1 MMFTIQKVRLAAI
14 LSLVFGAVLSLS
26 ACSWVNPLPGAFKVA
41 LLGASE
47 VTECTKLGSTHT
59 SVLDKVGFYDR
70 DTEAM
75 TEDLVMLARNEAVRM
90 RGDTIVA
97 QGAVENGQMEF
108 SIYRCLK

>member
-1 MMFTIQKVRLAAI
+1 MFTIQKIRSIAA
-14 LSLVFGAVLSLS
+14 LSLAIGAMLSLS

-41 LLGASE
+41 LLDASE
-47 VTECTKLGSTHT
+47 VAECKKLGSTHT

-97 QGAVENGQMEF
+97 LTPVQNGQMEF
-108 SIYRCLK
+108 AIYRCLK